1 MKIILSLLIV
11 AFGLVSVSAQTI
23 RTGQTLQ
30 ISITGVPVAEKG
42 RLDAVYSVSDSGYI
56 NMWMIGSV
64 KASGM
69 TKDALARSIAAKY
82 KAAEIYTNPVFQV
95 FSGEDAKAQDNQF
108 FTVGGQVRS
117 PGQKQWT
124 NGMTLYSAIQGAGGE
139 TPYAAMNRVKLY
151 RNGQAYVYDM
161 KRQDHKGV
169 KIYSR
174 DVIEVPEGNLI
185 GR

>member
-1 MKIILSLLIV
+1 MKTILSLLIAV
-11 AFGLVSVSAQTI
+11 LSLASVNAQSI
-23 RTGQTLQ
+23 RSGQTLS

-42 RLDAVYSVSDSGYI
+42 RLDAVYSVSGSGYI

-69 TKDALARSIAAKY
+69 TKDALARSIASKY

-95 FSGEDAKAQDNQF
+95 FSGEDEKTKGQF
-108 FTVGGQVRS
+108 FTVGGQIRS
-117 PGQKQWT
+117 PGQRQWT
-124 NGMTLYSAIQGAGGE
+124 KGLTLYSAIQGAGGE

-151 RNGQAYVYDM
+151 RNGKAYVYDM

-169 KIYSR
+169 LVYAR
-174 DVIEVPEGNLI
+174 DVIEVPEANLI